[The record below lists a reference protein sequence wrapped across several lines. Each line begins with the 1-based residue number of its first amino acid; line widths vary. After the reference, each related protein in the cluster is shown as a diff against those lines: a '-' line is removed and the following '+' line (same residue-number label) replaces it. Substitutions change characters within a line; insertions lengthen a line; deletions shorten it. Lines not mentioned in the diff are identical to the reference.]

1 MNTFTKWAAV
11 VCLLFQLSVISFGQA
26 ENSLQTGIFKE
37 GNWELNFSASL
48 GNLTNTRSSS
58 SSGSYG
64 SYSSEKSESMF
75 YVQLGVIPAYFFT
88 DGLSVEPEI
97 NVLFQSQESVESK
110 PALSFLGN
118 LAYSFNLPNKN
129 FAPFIRAGYGISNSI
144 QIPAVIGGLGRVSD
158 KLDVGVLNAGA
169 GIKILV
175 SQKILIR
182 TELNY
187 RRYSYKTEISSI
199 YYSSSTDYT

>member
-1 MNTFTKWAAV
+1 MDLT
-11 VCLLFQLSVISFGQA
+11 QA
-26 ENSLQTGIFKE
+26 GIFHK
-37 GNWELNFSASL
+37 GNWELNFSASI
-48 GNLTNTRSSS
+48 GNLSTTKSSS
-58 SSGSYG
+58 SSGAYS
-64 SYSSEKSESMF
+64 SYSGEKTESMF

-88 DGLSVEPEI
+88 DGLSFEPEI
-97 NVLFQSQESVESK
+97 NLLIQNQEGVDNK

-118 LAYSFNLPNKN
+118 LSYTFNIPNKK
-129 FAPFIRAGYGISNSI
+129 FAPFIRAGYGISNSV

-175 SQKILIR
+175 SEKILIR

-187 RRYSYKTEISSI
+187 RRYSYGIDSNMS
-199 YYSSSTDYT
+199 YFSYSYDYTLNSISGVFGLSILL